1 MASETLNLEQIA
13 ELMSKSRTKGAGEQV
28 LQEFLDSGEQGI
40 VVDLNSGPLAGKNAN
55 QAQATLNNAK
65 NRTKQIG
72 EDVQL
77 ANPQFK
83 SILVKKAGKGD
94 DAVVALINTSKVNL
108 GAATASTETDE
119 D

>member
-28 LQEFLDSGEQGI
+28 LQEFIDSGSQGI

-65 NRTKQIG
+65 NRTKTVG
-72 EDVQL
+72 ENVEL

-83 SILVKKAGKGD
+83 NILVKKAGKGD
-94 DAVVALINTSKVNL
+94 DAVVALINTSLVNL
-108 GAATASTETDE
+108 GAAAAGTDAE
-119 D
+119 